1 MWQKESHFSTWNLGF
16 ESEYF
21 SRQMWQKERHFSTWN
36 LGFESEY
43 FLMRIWIR
51 AYFELQLESDLDLVV
66 EIWNNN
72 DLSKLLFEKTWISDS
87 DSGVFWIRI
96 RNPDPVK
103 KKLNV
108 KSTQNNFF
116 KTNISFNQLFSV
128 FRIGIRTKKCL
139 PDPDPGCKK
148 T

>member
-1 MWQKESHFSTWNLGF
+1 
-16 ESEYF
+16 
-21 SRQMWQKERHFSTWN
+21 MWQKERHFSTWN

-96 RNPDPVK
+96 RNPDPV
-103 KKLNV
+103 
-108 KSTQNNFF
+108 
-116 KTNISFNQLFSV
+116 
-128 FRIGIRTKKCL
+128 
-139 PDPDPGCKK
+139 
-148 T
+148 